1 MSARTIARAAQEQN
15 GQLLTG
21 LPFAALGAEAAR
33 FDQTAQLGTFVSQ
46 VALVVNAIAFP
57 GIVIGSAVVAV
68 WGNKSVM
75 ITCTIDLTNT
85 SGAMREYTFRVLRNG
100 VEIVAT
106 DRWTNGVTVGDRRT
120 WSMTWVDTPG
130 VAGAYTY
137 QVEAI
142 STNANVNQVANNRR
156 IVALAT

>member
-1 MSARTIARAAQEQN
+1 MPASLIARNGAEQN
-15 GQLLTG
+15 GEVLGG
-21 LPFAALGAEAAR
+21 LPFAAAGAQAAR
-33 FDQTAQLGTFVSQ
+33 FDQTAQLGTFTSQ
-46 VALVVNAIAFP
+46 VALIVNAIAFP

-68 WGNKSVM
+68 WGTKPVW

-85 SGAMREYTFRVLRNG
+85 SGAMRDYTFRVLRNG
-100 VEIVAT
+100 IEIVAA
-106 DRWTNGVTVGDRRT
+106 DRWVNGVGTGDRNS
-120 WSMTWVDTPG
+120 WSVTWVDTPG
-130 VAGAYTY
+130 VAGVYTY